1 MDRDR
6 DVEHD
11 EDVEDSSTCLMAWL
25 VEDVGRFLADDSSAS
40 GEVGRQALKRGAE
53 EVNGLLRS
61 AFAANEVVASELRLI
76 GQRTEGR
83 RTVFAETP
91 TPVALLLL
99 CLRLCDAGDEV
110 AVLQHTAAR
119 GTTTR
124 TAVWPFGMADAE
136 QITRPPACKDGSLPD
151 L

>member
-1 MDRDR
+1 MDGYREI
-6 DVEHD
+6 EH
-11 EDVEDSSTCLMAWL
+11 SSGCEMAWL
-25 VEDVGRFLADDSSAS
+25 VEDVGHFLADDEPAAAS
-40 GEVGRQALKRGAE
+40 VGRQAIMRGAE

-61 AFAANEVVASELRLI
+61 AFAAHEVVASELRLT
-76 GQRTEGR
+76 GRRSGGR

-99 CLRLCDAGDEV
+99 CLRLCDHGDEV
-110 AVLQHTAAR
+110 SLLQHTAAK

-124 TAVWPFGMADAE
+124 SGVWPFGMAEAE
-136 QITRPPACKDGSLPD
+136 QITRPPVNDDVSLPD